1 MSSSNDGISI
11 PTLTRP
17 NYLSWAPKMCAYL
30 QAKGFWL
37 AIRNEHPAPTAGDE
51 DTKAIE
57 CWDDG
62 NDQAIGHLILRME
75 NRITNKYSTMETTK
89 EIWDNLEV
97 QYSKPSI
104 TSIYMEFKALINTN
118 IPDGNHPAPAFV

>member
-1 MSSSNDGISI
+1 MFSSNNGISI
-11 PTLTRP
+11 PTLTGP

-30 QAKGFWL
+30 QAKGFWF
-37 AIRNEHPAPTAGDE
+37 AIWNECPAPAAEDE

-62 NDQAIGHLILRME
+62 NDQAVGHLILRTG
-75 NRITNKYSTMETTK
+75 NHITNKYSTMKTAK
-89 EIWDNLEV
+89 EIWDDLEV
-97 QYSKPSI
+97 QYSKLSI
-104 TSIYMEFKALINTN
+104 ASVYIEFKALINTN